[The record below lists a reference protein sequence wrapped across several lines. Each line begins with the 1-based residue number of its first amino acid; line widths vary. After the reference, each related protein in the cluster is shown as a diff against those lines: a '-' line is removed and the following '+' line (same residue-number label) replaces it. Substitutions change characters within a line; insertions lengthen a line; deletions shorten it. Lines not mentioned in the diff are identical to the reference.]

1 MVGEID
7 EFKQLLME
15 LQSQFAF
22 QEDAVRTLD
31 DALAG
36 QQREII
42 QLRRQLELLKQR
54 QDEQVARQEAG
65 EAGIPVDEKPPH
77 Y

>member
-1 MVGEID
+1 VGDYE
-7 EFKQLLME
+7 KLAAE
-15 LQSQFAF
+15 LVEVQSQLAF
-22 QEDAVRTLD
+22 QEDTITVLNASL
-31 DALAG
+31 AL

-54 QDEQVARQEAG
+54 QDEQASHSDEVSSP
-65 EAGIPVDEKPPH
+65 PVDEKPPH